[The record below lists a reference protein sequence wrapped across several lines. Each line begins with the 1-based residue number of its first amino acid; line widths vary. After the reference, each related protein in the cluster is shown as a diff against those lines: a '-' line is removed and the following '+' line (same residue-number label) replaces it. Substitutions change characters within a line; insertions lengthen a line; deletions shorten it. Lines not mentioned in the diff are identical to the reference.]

1 MWIALL
7 VATIVPLLSGVLLLR
22 VQVNGGMR
30 QDFDSY
36 DGRYR

>member
-7 VATIVPLLSGVLLLR
+7 IAIIMPVLAGVLLLR

-30 QDFDSY
+30 DDSDVY